1 MRTDWTSRL
10 MRGYVTLFTASG
22 IAKYP
27 AKYPAE
33 DPDRDA
39 DLRRI
44 RTELDAIRVHFPDR
58 A

>member
-1 MRTDWTSRL
+1 
-10 MRGYVTLFTASG
+10 MRGYVSLFTASG
-22 IAKYP
+22 P

-44 RTELDAIRVHFPDR
+44 RSELDAIRVHFPDR